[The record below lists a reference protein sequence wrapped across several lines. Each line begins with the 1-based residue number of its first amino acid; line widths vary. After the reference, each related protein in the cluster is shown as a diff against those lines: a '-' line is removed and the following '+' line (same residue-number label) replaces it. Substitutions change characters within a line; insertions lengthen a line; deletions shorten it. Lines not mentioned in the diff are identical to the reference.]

1 MNKIGCFKDVC
12 IIKFPWAKFMVHEQG
27 KMHLVKCKVYTKIEG
42 KKKMLAFKLD
52 LTSRN
57 MVQGGKL

>member
-1 MNKIGCFKDVC
+1 
-12 IIKFPWAKFMVHEQG
+12 MVHEQG